1 MLDTGS
7 VPKQGE
13 TTFLWMVKIVT
24 GPILLVIAI
33 THLIVNHYIGSL
45 GGLQTYSDV
54 VQYYKSGL
62 VLAMEAIFLIT
73 VLAHSL
79 IGLRGIL
86 LDLRPNA
93 GMLRVINWAFV
104 LLGLVFGAY
113 GLWLLVVLAGR

>member
-93 GMLRVINWAFV
+93 GMLRLINWAFV